1 MFTPAIVF
9 PTVDKGR
16 ARVRTIVTADHTEDD
31 LREATVAF
39 DGSAENWGS
48 SDVAGATPMTLAEL
62 LGPQRVLPLVE
73 VDDAAHAIELA
84 RVLVGHGMPVME
96 IALRTPGAM
105 SAIEAVGSAVAG
117 AVVGAG
123 TVLSNAQLDEVV
135 AAGAAFAVSP
145 GSSAALLSAG
155 RSIPFVPG
163 VATARELIRVAE
175 AGFGEVK
182 FFHAAGSGGVPVLS
196 ALGAIAPTMR
206 FLPTG
211 GIDAGSAPAYLAL
224 HHVFAVGGA
233 GSVRRR
239 SSATQRGMRSPSA
252 H

>member
-1 MFTPAIVF
+1 MP
-9 PTVDKGR
+9 D
-16 ARVRTIVTADHTEDD
+16 
-31 LREATVAF
+31 AT
-39 DGSAENWGS
+39 SI
-48 SDVAGATPMTLAEL
+48 TLAEL

-73 VDDAAHAIELA
+73 VEDAAHAIELA

-96 IALRTPGAM
+96 IALRTTGAL
-105 SAIEAVGSAVAG
+105 SAIEAVRSAVEG

-123 TVLSNAQLDEVV
+123 TVLSNAQLEEVA

-145 GSSAALLSAG
+145 VSSAALLSAD
-155 RSIPFVPG
+155 RPIPFVPG
-163 VATARELIRVAE
+163 VATATELMRVAE

-182 FFHAAGSGGVPVLS
+182 FFHAAGSGGAPALS

-224 HHVFAVGGA
+224 EHVFAVGGSWVCPA
-233 GSVRRR
+233 ALIRERAWDAIAERALTASNLAPLGS
-239 SSATQRGMRSPSA
+239 S
-252 H
+252 

>member
-1 MFTPAIVF
+1 
-9 PTVDKGR
+9 
-16 ARVRTIVTADHTEDD
+16 VT
-31 LREATVAF
+31 
-39 DGSAENWGS
+39 
-48 SDVAGATPMTLAEL
+48 GATSITLVEL
-62 LGPQRVLPLVE
+62 LGAQRVLPLVE
-73 VDDAAHAIELA
+73 VDDAEHAIELA
-84 RVLVGHGMPVME
+84 RVLVAHGMPVME

-105 SAIEAVGSAVAG
+105 SAIETVRTAVAG

-123 TVLSNAQLDEVV
+123 TVVSNAQLEAVV

-145 GSSAALLSAG
+145 GSSPALLTAD

-163 VATARELIRVAE
+163 VATATELMRVTE

-182 FFHAAGSGGVPVLS
+182 FFHAEGAGGVQALS

-224 HHVFAVGGA
+224 DHVFAVGGSWICPPA
-233 GSVRRR
+233 LIREGAWDAIAERALTA
-239 SSATQRGMRSPSA
+239 SSLAALGPS
-252 H
+252 